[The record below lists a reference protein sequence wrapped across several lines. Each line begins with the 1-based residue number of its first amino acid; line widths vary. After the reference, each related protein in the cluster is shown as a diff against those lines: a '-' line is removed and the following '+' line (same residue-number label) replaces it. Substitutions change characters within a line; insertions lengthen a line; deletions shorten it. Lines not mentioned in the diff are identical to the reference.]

1 MNQQIPLLNQH
12 RETGLFH
19 WLAVNQQNNPLNQ
32 HKNANVG
39 SAKSSNG
46 AGWRAVNQLNQL
58 NQRYFCIYEKKLV
71 KVYHN
76 KAVPGGVH

>member
-1 MNQQIPLLNQH
+1 MPENPASY
-12 RETGLFH
+12 RVVRTKSYLFNK
-19 WLAVNQQNNPLNQ
+19 A
-32 HKNANVG
+32 

-58 NQRYFCIYEKKLV
+58 NQLNQRYFCIYEKKLV
-71 KVYHN
+71 KVSHN